1 MVISTPLKIPDWI
14 FLLQI
19 YFLAVLVIPVTAKKE
34 PIELARIEAREKFY
48 QCIED
53 GKEIS
58 AAIRLFKQISQ
69 TNGKYEGIWNLRP
82 QNQLIGVGRQAKSQ
96 SKITWRGLASGLSS
110 PSAPC
115 F

>member
-1 MVISTPLKIPDWI
+1 MVISTPLKIPDWM

-19 YFLAVLVIPVTAKKE
+19 YFLAVLVIPVTANKE

-58 AAIRLFKQISQ
+58 AAIRLFKQI
-69 TNGKYEGIWNLRP
+69 
-82 QNQLIGVGRQAKSQ
+82 KS
-96 SKITWRGLASGLSS
+96 G
-110 PSAPC
+110 
-115 F
+115 

>member
-1 MVISTPLKIPDWI
+1 MVISTPLKIPDWM

-53 GKEIS
+53 
-58 AAIRLFKQISQ
+58 
-69 TNGKYEGIWNLRP
+69 
-82 QNQLIGVGRQAKSQ
+82 
-96 SKITWRGLASGLSS
+96 
-110 PSAPC
+110 
-115 F
+115 